1 MIFKIKGQNK
11 IGGKISVS
19 GSKNT
24 ALAVLAAS
32 VLVKGKVI
40 LENVP
45 EISDVLDAFKIIE
58 SLGGK
63 VQYQDNLAVID
74 NKNIE
79 NYQPDPERVKKIR
92 GSINF
97 LGSILARLGKVEMPY
112 PGGDVIGSRPIKT
125 HLDALREVGVLV
137 KEEEILKCYARSS
150 FGGKIVL
157 KESSVTATQVL
168 LMYASSL
175 KKPLEIKLCATE
187 PSVTGLVDFLTAA
200 GLKIKGRGTPFLK
213 VFPSKI
219 KKFVRFKIKPDNI
232 EAGTW
237 IALAGAT
244 KSEIFIEN
252 LPQDELE
259 SVFLVCQEIGI
270 PFKFTKKGIIVLK
283 NQKPLKATKIQT
295 GLFPKFPTDLQA
307 PFGVLLTQASGISL
321 IHDWLFESRFGYL
334 LELNKMGANTEIIDA
349 HRAIIIGPT
358 PLHGKEISSLDIRS
372 GAALVIA
379 GIIAEGITTINEAE
393 KIYRGYERF
402 DQKLKS
408 IGVNLEV
415 L

>member
-79 NYQPDPERVKKIR
+79 NYQPDPEKVKKIR

>member
-11 IGGKISVS
+11 IGGKVSVS

-125 HLDALREVGVLV
+125 HLDALREMGVLV

-150 FGGKIVL
+150 SGGKIVL

-187 PSVTGLVDFLTAA
+187 PSVTGLIDFLTAA

-213 VFPSKI
+213 IFPSKI

-244 KSEIFIEN
+244 KSELFIEN

-283 NQKPLKATKIQT
+283 NQKPLRATKIQT

-393 KIYRGYERF
+393 KIYRGYEKF

>member
-11 IGGKISVS
+11 IGGKVSVS

-125 HLDALREVGVLV
+125 HLDALREMGVLV

-150 FGGKIVL
+150 SGGKIVL

-187 PSVTGLVDFLTAA
+187 PSVTGLIDFLTAA

-213 VFPSKI
+213 IFPSKI

-244 KSEIFIEN
+244 KSELFIEN

-283 NQKPLKATKIQT
+283 NQKPLRATKIQT

>member
-11 IGGKISVS
+11 IGGKVSVS

-125 HLDALREVGVLV
+125 HLDALREMGVLV

-150 FGGKIVL
+150 SGGKIVL

-187 PSVTGLVDFLTAA
+187 PSVTGLIDFLTAA

-213 VFPSKI
+213 IFPSKI
-219 KKFVRFKIKPDNI
+219 KKLVRFKIKPDNI

-244 KSEIFIEN
+244 KSELFIEN

-283 NQKPLKATKIQT
+283 NQKPLRATKIQT

-393 KIYRGYERF
+393 KIYRGYEKF

>member
-11 IGGKISVS
+11 IGGKVSVS

-125 HLDALREVGVLV
+125 HLDALREMGVLV

-150 FGGKIVL
+150 SVGKIVL

-187 PSVTGLVDFLTAA
+187 PSVTGLIDFLTAA

-213 VFPSKI
+213 IFPSKI

-244 KSEIFIEN
+244 KSELFIEN

-283 NQKPLKATKIQT
+283 NQKPLRATKIQT

-393 KIYRGYERF
+393 KIYRGYEKF